1 MLASVPQNA
10 YQFTLCANTK
20 PEQGEPMAT
29 RTRTANRS
37 AAEGHAKG
45 GQTMTGA
52 ALADL
57 WSSAIIF
64 APHLAGCMCA
74 GGFHIPLDPAAV
86 EEDLIDFLRHRY
98 KNEGLADLA
107 AFADARAT
115 DRSLSFS
122 AWLRGLDEAPLA
134 ATDRQ
139 RIINDLRTTLD
150 SMNTM
155 GGNSRSDI
163 VCY

>member
-1 MLASVPQNA
+1 
-10 YQFTLCANTK
+10 
-20 PEQGEPMAT
+20 MAL
-29 RTRTANRS
+29 RNRNS
-37 AAEGHAKG
+37 AA
-45 GQTMTGA
+45 QTPAIQEMTGA

-74 GGFHIPLDPAAV
+74 GGFHIPLDPSAV

-98 KNEGLADLA
+98 KSEGLKKLA
-107 AFADARAT
+107 AYADARAS

-134 ATDRQ
+134 ATERR
-139 RIINDLRTTLD
+139 RIITDLRTTLD

-155 GGNSRSDI
+155 GANPRDDI